1 MVPPAIGDWRQQ
13 APDGG
18 QKQPPQ
24 QLPPQQLPPQQQV
37 QVRSDAGR
45 RVTTKSPNSKST
57 PVRVHHF
64 ARTGDSALEQ
74 REPQALAAPAPA
86 PVAYGGANTITLA

>member
-18 QKQPPQ
+18 QPPPQ
-24 QLPPQQLPPQQQV
+24 QQQV

-64 ARTGDSALEQ
+64 ARTGDPALEQ

-86 PVAYGGANTITLA
+86 PAPAPALVAYGGANTITLA